1 MGEYNF
7 KKNKRQT
14 INNNKQASKRFR
26 KNLAHLMFI
35 TKVLTFHGKQ

>member
-14 INNNKQASKRFR
+14 INNKQASKRFR